1 MTQSLKTGGLKRGVL
16 LLGAALLLG
25 QGSLGWAQVGAGGA
39 KVPSATGTGGAVAT
53 VDHDASMAAMKILE
67 AGGNAVDA
75 AVAAAATLG
84 LTEPFSCGVG
94 GGGFMVVYLAKEKRV
109 ITIDHR
115 EMAPASFT
123 PSVFLEGG
131 KPIDFGE
138 RVTSGLSAG
147 IPGTVMGWQEAL
159 RRYGTKTFAEVL
171 APAISLA
178 KSGYVVDDYFQSQVK
193 DNQDRFK
200 GFTSSAALYLPGGN
214 LPAVGSKLNNPDM
227 ARTYEAIAAGG
238 AGAFYTGAIAQAM
251 VSTVNTPPVAPG
263 STANV
268 RKGNWTLA
276 DVANYEA
283 RIRQPTV
290 NTYRGYAVYGMQP
303 PSSGGLTIGET
314 LNILEGYDVAKL
326 SEADAYHRY
335 IEASRLS
342 FADRGAYMADPEYT
356 DVPQSGL
363 LSKEFA
369 ATRRALIGEKAA
381 PGAVAAGN
389 PFKFQTDPSIPLL
402 PAPASLEGNDTT
414 HLTVSDAE
422 GNVVSY
428 TFTIET
434 IGGNGMVVPGYGF
447 LLNNE
452 LTDFDAVAPHPNIPE
467 AGKRPRSSMSPTIVL
482 KDGKPVLALGSPG
495 GSTIITTVG
504 QAIMN
509 ILDRGMTVQAAIDAP
524 RYSQRNGATTTVDQ
538 GGEKTE
544 LAKALEALG
553 HKWATTDAN
562 GKLAVIQFGA
572 DGKVTAGAES
582 KRGGG
587 GSALVQKP

>member
-1 MTQSLKTGGLKRGVL
+1 MKHTLKRGML
-16 LLGAALLLG
+16 LLGAALMLG
-25 QGSLGWAQVGAGGA
+25 QGSVGWAQMGSGGA
-39 KVPSATGTGGAVAT
+39 KVPTASGTGGAVAT
-53 VDHDASMAAMKILE
+53 VDHDASLAAMKILE

-131 KPIDFGE
+131 KPIDFNE

-147 IPGTVMGWQEAL
+147 VPGVVMGWQEAL
-159 RRYGTKTFAEVL
+159 QRYGTKTFAEVL
-171 APAISLA
+171 APAIALA
-178 KSGYVVDDYFQSQVK
+178 RGGYVVDEYFQSQVK

-200 GFTSSAALYLPGGN
+200 TFTSTAALYLPGGN

-227 ARTYEAIAAGG
+227 ARAYEAIAAGG
-238 AGAFYTGAIAQAM
+238 AKAFYTGAIAQAM
-251 VSTVNTPPVAPG
+251 VNTVNTPPVVAG

-283 RIRQPTV
+283 RIRQPTAS
-290 NTYRGYAVYGMQP
+290 TYRGYTIYGMQP
-303 PSSGGLTIGET
+303 PSSGGLTVGET
-314 LNILEGYDVAKL
+314 LNILEGYDMGKL
-326 SEADAYHRY
+326 SEAEAYHRY
-335 IEASRLS
+335 IEASRLA
-342 FADRGAYMADPEYT
+342 FADRNAYMADPEYT
-356 DVPQSGL
+356 DVPQTGL

-369 ATRRALIGEKAA
+369 AERRKLITDKAGTG
-381 PGAVAAGN
+381 PVGPGN
-389 PFKFQTDPSIPLL
+389 PFKFQTDPSMPLL
-402 PAPASLEGNDTT
+402 PAAASLEGNDTT

-428 TFTIET
+428 TFTIES

-452 LTDFDAVAPHPNIPE
+452 LTDFDAVAPHPNVPE
-467 AGKRPRSSMSPTIVL
+467 AGKRPRSSMTPTIVL
-482 KDGKPVLALGSPG
+482 RDGKPVLALGSPG

-504 QAIMN
+504 QALMN
-509 ILDRGMTVQAAIDAP
+509 ILDRGLSPRAAIDAP

-538 GGEKTE
+538 GGEKLD
-544 LAKALEALG
+544 LAKALEAVG
-553 HKWATTDAN
+553 HKWSTTDAN
-562 GKLAVIQFGA
+562 GKLEIIQFGA
-572 DGKVTAGAES
+572 DGKVTAAAES

>member
-1 MTQSLKTGGLKRGVL
+1 MTHSLKKGSFKRGVL
-16 LLGAALLLG
+16 LLGTALLLG
-25 QGSLGWAQVGAGGA
+25 QGSLSWAQMGSGGA
-39 KVPSATGTGGAVAT
+39 KVSNASGTGGAVAT
-53 VDHDASMAAMKILE
+53 VDHDASLAAMKILE
-67 AGGNAVDA
+67 SGGNAVDA

-94 GGGFMVVYLAKEKRV
+94 GGGFMVVYLAREKRV

-131 KPIDFGE
+131 KPIAFGE

-147 IPGTVMGWQEAL
+147 VPGTVMGWQEAL

-171 APAISLA
+171 APAIALA

-200 GFTSSAALYLPGGN
+200 TFSSSAALYLPGGN
-214 LPAVGSKLNNPDM
+214 LPAVGSTLNNPDM

-238 AGAFYTGAIAQAM
+238 AQAFYTGAIAQAM
-251 VSTVNTPPVAPG
+251 VSTVNTPPVVPG

-290 NTYRGYAVYGMQP
+290 NTYRGYAIYGMQP

-314 LNILEGYDVAKL
+314 LNILEGYDIAKL

-335 IEASRLS
+335 IEASRLA

-356 DVPQSGL
+356 DVPQTGL
-363 LSKEFA
+363 LSKDFA

-381 PGAVAAGN
+381 AGSVPAGN

-402 PAPASLEGNDTT
+402 PAPAGLEGQSTT

-452 LTDFDAVAPHPNIPE
+452 LTDFDAVAPHPNVPE

-509 ILDRGMTVQAAIDAP
+509 ILDRGMPVQAAIDAP
-524 RYSQRNGATTTVDQ
+524 RFSQRNGEKTTVDQ
-538 GGEKTE
+538 GGENSE
-544 LAKALEALG
+544 LAKALAAMG
-553 HKWATTDAN
+553 HQWSTTDAN

-572 DGKVTAGAES
+572 DGKVTAATES